1 MKKFIPYLLSLI
13 LGAFFGYLLFQDA
26 DFNIKDVFANTLT
39 AKAFQLG
46 VFNNLEGAEDLK
58 KNYEGSVIMQDEDV
72 YRVYY
77 SILTNDKVIDK
88 MEKYLTN
95 QNISYYIKIITINDE
110 SLIKAIS
117 DYEST
122 MEKGT
127 DSVLTSINNLIMS
140 SYRGG

>member
-58 KNYEGSVIMQDEDV
+58 KNYEGSIVMQDEDV